1 MAPGLVR
8 GRGGCVACGVVMGQ
22 KDGLGVKIDFIMSG
36 TELSARVSLSGLCF
50 VFIEKRCGMYQC
62 F

>member
-1 MAPGLVR
+1 
-8 GRGGCVACGVVMGQ
+8 MGQ